1 MTHIQT
7 MESKVYGKYYLI
19 DDIKILPQNWNFHKK
34 TNLFTTKQKKDF
46 ELTKNIKKSINK
58 YFLLKVYKKDQR
70 YLLIKNTKFNFL
82 TNVTILL

>member
-19 DDIKILPQNWNFHKK
+19 DDIKILHQNWNFHKK

-46 ELTKNIKKSINK
+46 ENYLKAEKNEE
-58 YFLLKVYKKDQR
+58 R
-70 YLLIKNTKFNFL
+70 R
-82 TNVTILL
+82 TIL